1 MTTRL
6 PLILLATLSLT
17 GCKTH
22 WDNVR
27 EELAHTRD
35 DAPCD
40 ATALQEMVGQRVD
53 AEMGER
59 LRRGAGA
66 KDLRWAPPNSALTM
80 DYRPDRLTVSYDE
93 DMAITRIS
101 CG

>member
-1 MTTRL
+1 MNTRL
-6 PLILLATLSLT
+6 PLILLATLSLA

-27 EELAHTRD
+27 EEVAHTRD

-40 ATALQEMVGQRVD
+40 ATDLQGMIGQRVD
-53 AEMGER
+53 ATMGER
-59 LRRGAGA
+59 LRKGSGAET
-66 KDLRWAPPNSALTM
+66 LRWAPPNSAMTM
-80 DYRPDRLTVSYDE
+80 DFRPDRLTVSYDE
-93 DMAITRIS
+93 QMAITRIS